1 VGGDG
6 AELHGVLGGVRARLR
21 GHRAHAHPAPPRRP
35 RPQARRLLLLLL
47 LPRRPLLPP
56 RRGSAGPQVR
66 ATLRPPLS
74 VPRKKR
80 ARVVGWPPVRSFRKN
95 ALENVAAGSTR
106 AACAPAKFVKVAV
119 DGAPYL
125 RKVNLRDYAG
135 YDQLLRA
142 LQGKFCSHFTIRK
155 FANDEMKLVD
165 AVNGTEYVPTYED
178 KDGDWMLV
186 GDVPWKLLD

>member
-1 VGGDG
+1 CRRRRSG
-6 AELHGVLGGVRARLR
+6 APRSPRRRPGSTSRTPRSRSPCASPATPTASAAPPPPPPAPSPTAPPSSPRLR
-21 GHRAHAHPAPPRRP
+21 
-35 RPQARRLLLLLL
+35 
-47 LPRRPLLPP
+47 
-56 RRGSAGPQVR
+56 
-66 ATLRPPLS
+66 RPPS
-74 VPRKKR
+74 TRHSPSPS

-186 GDVPWKLLD
+186 GDVPWK